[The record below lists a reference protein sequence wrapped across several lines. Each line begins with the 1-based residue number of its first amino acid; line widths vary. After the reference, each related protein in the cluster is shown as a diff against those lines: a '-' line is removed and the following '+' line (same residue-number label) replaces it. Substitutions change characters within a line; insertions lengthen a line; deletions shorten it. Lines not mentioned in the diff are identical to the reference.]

1 MIFSDCNMSSF
12 YLEHMLMLN
21 VSAILI
27 KLQDIITD
35 GAKSSD
41 NEQLTQAEREKDR
54 DRERERGR
62 RRDRERERGGRGGKT
77 GRQRQRCTEKELLY
91 YGEKRKLIEYDTA
104 WHAFAVIRYDI
115 IRGVQCMGKST

>member
-62 RRDRERERGGRGGKT
+62 RRDREREGGERWEDWQTKT
-77 GRQRQRCTEKELLY
+77 EMH
-91 YGEKRKLIEYDTA
+91 RKGA
-104 WHAFAVIRYDI
+104 AVLWREAKTYRIRYSMA
-115 IRGVQCMGKST
+115 RVCRYKV